1 MMEAVFENPNAA
13 LHRREFPASLAV
25 VISLILHTGLIAGL
39 LTSALFHPPRLL
51 EGETIHVKLARL
63 GTPRDPKLLP
73 RKPEESAPAT
83 EKPIPIQ
90 SKPIAEPKPTEPLKH
105 TAEKPVPNRDRL
117 RDALSKLE
125 KQVDRTGQRD
135 GFETGTDDV
144 TEGDLYWA
152 RVVDRVRRFYVVP
165 NTIAEAER
173 RKLVAALK
181 INIGAD
187 GTILDVHTDSASGN
201 AVFDRALLDAV
212 RKMHALPPVPPN
224 LQRQAREGVVLEFR
238 AAQM

>member
-1 MMEAVFENPNAA
+1 MTAA
-13 LHRREFPASLAV
+13 LLEGAPSALPRREFPTSLAV
-25 VISLILHTGLIAGL
+25 LISLVLHAGLVFGL
-39 LTSALFHPPRLL
+39 LTSAVFKPPRIL
-51 EGETIHVKLARL
+51 EQETIHVKLARL

-73 RKPEESAPAT
+73 RRPDEPTSQPA
-83 EKPIPIQ
+83 KPIPVQ
-90 SKPIAEPKPTEPLKH
+90 SKPVAETKPSPKL
-105 TAEKPVPNRDRL
+105 TAEKAEANRDRL
-117 RDALSKLE
+117 RNALSKLE

-152 RVVDRVRRFYVVP
+152 RVVDRVRHFYVVP
-165 NTIAEAER
+165 NTIPEAER
-173 RKLVAALK
+173 KKLVASLR

-187 GTILDVHTDSASGN
+187 GSILEVHAETPSGN

-212 RKMHALPPVPPN
+212 RKMRALPAVPPH
-224 LQRQAREGVVLEFR
+224 LQKQAREGVVLEFR